1 MNKRESAIITA
12 ITGISF
18 GGELFSAFHEYVEE
32 KFERPVYTHEM
43 ASKKFWNKLKK
54 LSMTDFELLVKN
66 IKDE

>member
-1 MNKRESAIITA
+1 MDKKESAIIIA

-18 GGELFSAFHEYVEE
+18 GGELFNAFHQYVEE

-54 LSMTDFELLVKN
+54 LAMPDFELLVKN
-66 IKDE
+66 IKD